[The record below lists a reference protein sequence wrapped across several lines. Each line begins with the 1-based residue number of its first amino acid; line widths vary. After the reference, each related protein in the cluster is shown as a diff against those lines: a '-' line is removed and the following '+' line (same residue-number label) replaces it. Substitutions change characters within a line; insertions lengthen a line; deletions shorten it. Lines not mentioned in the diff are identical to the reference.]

1 MYKMG
6 EDGASF
12 AEFVEKIAA
21 EAGLKV
27 IKRSHTL
34 VIVLFNM
41 GEGRK
46 QNVFVK
52 PLGLDH
58 KGNLVIGFSS
68 PALQMPA
75 DQLLSQDVANDLLR
89 KNTKFAHGSWG
100 IERQGEND
108 YLVAFSTQLAHTMQP
123 QEFEAI
129 VRMLSRAA
137 DDMEKKLGVDLF

>member
-1 MYKMG
+1 MYNPG
-6 EDGASF
+6 QDGASF
-12 AEFVEKIAA
+12 AEFVEKIAT

-34 VIVLFNM
+34 VIVLFDM

-75 DQLLSQDVANDLLR
+75 DQMLSQDVANDLLR
-89 KNTKFAHGSWG
+89 RNAKFAHGSWA

-108 YLVAFSTQLAHTMQP
+108 YLVAFNTQLAHTMQP

-129 VRMLSRAA
+129 VRVLSRAA
-137 DDMEKKLGVDLF
+137 DNMEKTLGVDLF